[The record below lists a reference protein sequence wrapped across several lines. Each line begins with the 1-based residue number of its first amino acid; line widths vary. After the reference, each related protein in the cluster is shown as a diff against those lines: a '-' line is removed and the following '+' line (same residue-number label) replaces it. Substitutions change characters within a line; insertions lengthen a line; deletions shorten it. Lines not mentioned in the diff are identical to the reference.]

1 MPSTLVD
8 ESRAVHGCQAVLPRK
23 SPPEVQALRVLSNPD
38 GPLFSLGERVFDIV
52 AASVLWAV
60 CCIPIVT
67 IIPATSALYYV
78 AVKQVRKNSGSLLG
92 NYFGSFRDSLRIGI
106 PLTCLVLIYA
116 TVMVAST
123 WGLNGMTENGSLGS
137 EGIYLT
143 YAALAMLLPLF
154 LVLPYLAPVISR
166 FSIGI
171 GPVLKLSIV
180 LSLRFFWRTLVLLA
194 LIAGSAI
201 LLWFMPYFIFALP
214 GVCAVVGSFLI
225 EPALRVYMPE
235 HDPNQPVP
243 WYWE

>member
-1 MPSTLVD
+1 M
-8 ESRAVHGCQAVLPRK
+8 
-23 SPPEVQALRVLSNPD
+23 RVLFNPD
-38 GPLFSLGERVFDIV
+38 GPLFTLGERLFDIV

-78 AVKQVRKNSGSLLG
+78 AVKQVRRNSGSLLS

-106 PLTCLVLIYA
+106 PLTCMVLIYA
-116 TVMVAST
+116 TVMVAAK
-123 WGLNGMTENGSLGS
+123 WILNGMTENGSLGA
-137 EGIYLT
+137 EGVYLS
-143 YAALAMLLPLF
+143 YAAIAMLLPLF
-154 LVLPYLAPVISR
+154 LVLPYLAPVVSR

-171 GPVLKLSIV
+171 GSVLKLSIV

-201 LLWFMPYFIFALP
+201 LLWFMPYLIFALP
-214 GVCAVVGSFLI
+214 GVSAVVGSFLI

-235 HDPNQPVP
+235 RDPNESVP